1 MTVTE
6 AIVNI
11 KDRALFE
18 QISVSILRE
27 IKPEYI
33 NIIHGG
39 VNEKGETI
47 ASPLDAFHKIND
59 NEFVLIEITTD
70 DTNIKKKWLDNKE
83 GDLIKASIK
92 ANEWRKSYPNARY
105 TVWLCTNLRIKD
117 DKYTQV
123 FTQTITEA
131 NKYHLNVQF
140 LEQSAIVDYLEN
152 NSTGQWL
159 SEKHLGI
166 TARRLSKDKLL
177 NLCQLNHEEY
187 QREIYFDNSNIIN
200 RPKKKEFF
208 DLVLNSYD
216 ANFLLL
222 GESGFGKSTL
232 MSLLLNDFL
241 LTKQIGLRIKPYIV
255 ENSISI
261 TDAINRQLKEYQPNI
276 MFIEDILMSLNHR
289 ILIVIDDINRTNN
302 PSYIIE
308 KILTWQRHPS
318 FVIFCPI
325 WNNVYNEISHRLK
338 NKRSS
343 LENNQEILFSELIF
357 DKFRDDEA
365 LSYLSL
371 SLLKRNI
378 HLSKQQKEIVAKE
391 LSNNPFLLNIYC
403 KLENLN
409 AENYYFLTQNPIEAY
424 FKEKSKEVEKNTSL
438 IFYEIDNSLMKLSK
452 KILENKTLNVSLVKN
467 KNWFDGDDL
476 KVLKEISK
484 FKEILE
490 IDEKGNIAFRHDKI
504 RDYLLVRQIEQYLT
518 STEFDKY
525 YDVLAEPY
533 FAELIGKSL
542 GNCLDINSKI
552 PVIDFLLNHLPLSIF
567 ESLRNTQDVEKTNV
581 IIQKLISWLEV
592 NNSIINEAEL
602 DSIEK
607 SLTTLDF
614 PRIKEITKY
623 FKEDHWILIAN
634 FRNGDL
640 ISGAKYLSSFDKDFE
655 PTFGNIERD
664 RMIEHFNLKFQ
675 QKGIECLKGL
685 LQKNFDSI
693 KAKNAL
699 IILAGYLKSSILFDY
714 IYKMWLTDKEAL
726 LTSTIWA
733 LTNSLKSDYN
743 EILTE
748 VFDFWASLPKE
759 DDKLKG
765 AKNLATF
772 YIGRSPF
779 QQLSNNY
786 IYFLLELSKN
796 EKYSGLTWS
805 FLVNADNPNAFEYVV
820 SKLAASEKYIIEN
833 KGFGLILW
841 DFPKQWNPFIKRGK
855 QISSISMEK
864 LQLIWSDKSRIKFER
879 YQSFR
884 LWNASTQS
892 THISILK
899 SIKKNDDVIFKE
911 SLQRRL
917 FLKDE
922 SALEDVINLIDD
934 DNHDNS
940 QWFKFLTFIWNKK
953 TMSVFDKQIHF
964 HKDKIKGDFSNTNS
978 WILNG
983 IGDSLKYIPNDDIDI
998 LLEKHWDKLGFDG
1011 NFIQLAVFI
1020 GTLKCRSLASE
1031 SMKKCSNPKKVFDY
1045 FGIRLFHGLNSDN
1058 YHFESRKITINN
1070 LESIKPYF
1078 KYLKQIDLEKLLKR
1092 ACELKLF
1099 KWVKDNLASFLQE
1112 HEDIHLWKIED
1123 LLPTDEKLEVEFMEH
1138 LEHGHKRWWLADWVK
1153 RLSERDCDN
1162 NRLINILQKCLEKY
1176 EVSDNMIK
1184 CVGVCLEN
1192 VGSRRDISILEEFN
1206 KYENFR
1212 IIIDETRYKL
1222 YRRTLI

>member
-11 KDRALFE
+11 RDRALFE

-27 IKPEYI
+27 RIPEYI

-39 VNEKGETI
+39 VNGKGETI
-47 ASPLDAFHKIND
+47 TSPLDAFHKINED
-59 NEFVLIEITTD
+59 EFVLIEITTD

-117 DKYTQV
+117 DKYNQV
-123 FTQTITEA
+123 FTQTIIEA
-131 NKYHLNVQF
+131 NKYQLNVQF

-159 SEKHLGI
+159 SEKYLGI

-177 NLCQLNHEEY
+177 ELCQISYEEY
-187 QREIYFDNSNIIN
+187 KREIYFDNTNIIN
-200 RPKKKEFF
+200 RRKKKEIL
-208 DLVLNSYD
+208 DLVVNSYD
-216 ANFLLL
+216 INFLLV
-222 GESGFGKSTL
+222 GDSGFGKSTL
-232 MSLLLNDFL
+232 LSLLLNDYL
-241 LTKQIGLRIKPYIV
+241 VNKQIALRIKPYIV
-255 ENSISI
+255 ENVISI
-261 TDAINRQLKEYQPNI
+261 TDAIHKQLKEYQPNI
-276 MFIEDILMSLNHR
+276 LFNEDILMSLNHKV
-289 ILIVIDDINRTNN
+289 LVVIDDINRSNN
-302 PSYIIE
+302 PSFILE
-308 KILTWQRHPS
+308 KISTWQKHAR
-318 FVIFCPI
+318 FVIICPV
-325 WNNVYNEISHRLK
+325 WSNVYNEISHRFK
-338 NKRSS
+338 SKGDSS
-343 LENNQEILFSELIF
+343 EKKPEMFFSELVL
-357 DKFRDDEA
+357 DKFTDDEA

-371 SLLKRNI
+371 SLSKRNI
-378 HLSKQQKEIVAKE
+378 YLSKQQKETITKE
-391 LSNNPFLLNIYC
+391 LANNPFLLNTYC
-403 KLENLN
+403 GLDDLN
-409 AENYYFLTQNPIEAY
+409 SENYFLLTQNPLETYIEG
-424 FKEKSKEVEKNTSL
+424 KVKEVEKNTSL
-438 IFYEIDNSLMKLSK
+438 LFYEIDNSLMKLSK
-452 KILENKTLNVSLVKN
+452 IILENKTLNVSLVKN
-467 KNWFDGDDL
+467 KNWFDEDDS

-504 RDYLLVRQIEQYLT
+504 RDYLLVRQLEQYLT
-518 STEFDKY
+518 NTEFDKY
-525 YDVLAEPY
+525 YDVLTEPY
-533 FAELIGKSL
+533 FAELIGKAL
-542 GNCLDINSKI
+542 GNCIDINSEN

-567 ESLRNTQDVEKTNV
+567 ESLRNNQDVEKTNFIV
-581 IIQKLISWLEV
+581 QKLTSWLEV
-592 NNSIINEAEL
+592 NNGYIKEAEL

-607 SLTTLDF
+607 CLTTLDF
-614 PRIKEITKY
+614 PGIKEITKY

-640 ISGAKYLSSFDKDFE
+640 ISGAKYLSSFNKDFE
-655 PTFGNIERD
+655 PTYGNLERD

-675 QKGIECLKGL
+675 QKGIDCLKDL
-685 LQKNFDSI
+685 LQKNFNFI
-693 KAKNAL
+693 QTKNAL
-699 IILAGYLKSSILFDY
+699 IILAGYLKSPILFDY
-714 IYKMWLTDKEAL
+714 IYKMWLSDKDAL

-733 LTNSLKSDYN
+733 LTNCLKSDYN
-743 EILTE
+743 EILTK

-759 DDKLKG
+759 DDKFEG
-765 AKNLATF
+765 VKNLVTF
-772 YIGRSPF
+772 YIGRSQF
-779 QQLSNNY
+779 QQLSNDY
-786 IYFLLELSKN
+786 INFLLELSKN
-796 EKYSGLTWS
+796 EKYSNLTWS
-805 FLVNADNPNAFEYVV
+805 FLVNTDNPNAFEYVV
-820 SKLAASEKYIIEN
+820 SKLASSEKYIIEN
-833 KGFGLILW
+833 KGFGLTLW
-841 DFPKQWNPFIKRGK
+841 DFPKQWNPFIERGK
-855 QISSISMEK
+855 QISLISMEG
-864 LQLIWSDKSRIKFER
+864 LQVIWSDKSRMKYER
-879 YQSFR
+879 HQSFR
-884 LWNASTQS
+884 LWNASTHS
-892 THISILK
+892 THLPILK
-899 SIKKNDDVIFKE
+899 SIEKNDDVIFKE

-922 SALEDVINLIDD
+922 SALEDVTNLIDD
-934 DNHDNS
+934 DNHDYS

-953 TMSVFDKQIHF
+953 TMSFFDKQIHF

-978 WILNG
+978 WILNE

-1020 GTLKCRSLASE
+1020 GTPKCRSLASE
-1031 SMKKCSNPKKVFDY
+1031 SMKKCSNPKKVFEY

-1058 YHFESRKITINN
+1058 YHFERREITIDN

-1078 KYLKQIDLEKLLKR
+1078 IYLSQRDLDELLKR

-1099 KWVKDNLASFLQE
+1099 KWVKDSLASFLQE
-1112 HEDIHLWKIED
+1112 HEDTRLWKIDE
-1123 LLPTDEKLEVEFMEH
+1123 LLPTNEKLEVEFMEH
-1138 LEHGHKRWWLADWVK
+1138 LEHEHKLWWLADWVK